1 MENTV
6 LYIKI
11 EQNNMIQ
18 SETVY
23 LKDIAKL
30 YCMNRDIVNELNNLM
45 IMRIKS
51 NKSCKYIVSIL
62 KIIEHI
68 KNIYPKIN
76 VINLGE
82 TDIIINYTIQ
92 RKTNPLIQSLKVIFV
107 SISVFMGA
115 AFTIMT
121 FNIDVSVSEVFDMF
135 YELVMNEPK
144 TGPTI
149 LELSYAIGLPIG
161 IIVFFNH
168 FSKFKLHDDP
178 TPITIQMR
186 LYEEDV
192 NKTLIAD
199 ASREGKVI
207 DVDS

>member
-1 MENTV
+1 MENNV

-11 EQNNMIQ
+11 ERNIIIQ
-18 SETVY
+18 SEEIY

-30 YCMNRDIVNELNNLM
+30 YCMDSDTVAELNNQI
-45 IMRIKS
+45 IMKINS
-51 NKSCKYIVSIL
+51 QKSCKFIVSIL
-62 KIIEHI
+62 KIIEQI
-68 KNIYPKIN
+68 QTSYPKIN

-82 TDIIINYTIQ
+82 TDFIINYMIP

-107 SISVFMGA
+107 SVSIFMGA

-121 FNIDVSVSEVFDMF
+121 FNIDVSVSKVFDLF
-135 YELVMNEPK
+135 YELVMNKPK

-149 LELSYAIGLPIG
+149 LELSYSIGLPIG
-161 IIVFFNH
+161 IIVFLNH
-168 FSKFKLHDDP
+168 FSKFKFHDDP

-192 NKTLIAD
+192 NKTVIAD